1 MHDIVNTIII
11 KPALN
16 VLVNVRVSL
25 PEVAVT
31 VILYDPALL
40 LRKENVAEPDVP
52 EVTLTA
58 KNINQTSLMDSTSLF
73 TINRRLSREFTSC

>member
-1 MHDIVNTIII
+1 MHVNTIIII

-31 VILYDPALL
+31 VTLYDPALL

-52 EVTLTA
+52 EVT
-58 KNINQTSLMDSTSLF
+58 
-73 TINRRLSREFTSC
+73 